1 MYASL
6 SFSNL
11 PIERANSGP
20 ASSGAMT
27 CFMIGS
33 TSSLNKL
40 VLATIQNVR

>member
-1 MYASL
+1 MSASL
-6 SFSNL
+6 SFTNL

-20 ASSGAMT
+20 TSNGAMT

-40 VLATIQNVR
+40 VLATIHNVS